1 VLRISLIHSGT
12 DAAPPDQDLKRPS
25 YRRLRET
32 VRDQYRGTPRELAE
46 LAQPAARYF
55 FRPASFVFTP
65 LLIRLGFT
73 ANLATALSAI
83 LNALALLLLATGGY
97 VEGALCLTIAGI
109 VDYSDG
115 NLARYHYSH
124 SIFGKFIDG
133 LGDCPAALQYAA
145 IGFGLLN
152 TSRTLAMSGFVTS
165 FLAIFMMFLDMR
177 YKAFEIEARL
187 LSDPDDI
194 VRVEKKATEQIA
206 NSFGKPAAWLFECW
220 VLSAPLILL
229 AASLLGMIDLYM
241 NLALAAFGLYTPL
254 RTVAVIRNAAK
265 RMTVRDPR
273 SMKIVQ

>member
-1 VLRISLIHSGT
+1 VPLPRSAT
-12 DAAPPDQDLKRPS
+12 PAEP
-25 YRRLRET
+25 T
-32 VRDQYRGTPRELAE
+32 VPC
-46 LAQPAARYF
+46 
-55 FRPASFVFTP
+55 
-65 LLIRLGFT
+65 
-73 ANLATALSAI
+73 
-83 LNALALLLLATGGY
+83 LLLLATGGY

-133 LGDCPAALQYAA
+133 LGDCPATLQYAA

-152 TSRTLAMSGFVTS
+152 TSRTLGIIGFVTS
-165 FLAIFMMFLDMR
+165 FLAMFIMFLDMR

-194 VRVEKKATEQIA
+194 VRVEKAAEQNAI
-206 NSFGKPAAWLFECW
+206 SFRKLAAWLFECW
-220 VLSAPLILL
+220 VLGAPLVLL
-229 AASLLGMIDLYM
+229 AASLLGRIDLYM
-241 NLALAAFGLYTPL
+241 ILALGAFGLYTPL

-265 RMTVRDPR
+265 RMTARDPR